1 LDVFE
6 EAKNTAIDSFV
17 CPFIHKL
24 GIGSIPAASLLIGEL
39 AVSYIFQYGVILPS
53 PIGIELME
61 FPAKMIYALKI
72 SRILAR
78 NDNAG

>member
-6 EAKNTAIDSFV
+6 DAKNTAIDGLV

-24 GIGSIPAASLLIGEL
+24 GIGSIPAASLLIGEI
-39 AVSYIFQYGVILPS
+39 AVSCIFQYGVILPS

-61 FPAKMIYALKI
+61 FPVKMIYAIKG

-78 NDNAG
+78 NDDSR